1 MQDMSIINVELRTST
16 KKGDNNLLKRNGYS
30 LGNIVGKGEDSI
42 AIAVKKDEFR
52 KAIKKSGRNAVFEL
66 AAPDNQKYT
75 VMVKEIHVDPIKRD
89 IEHLDFQV
97 VSLSETIKQDVA
109 IKLTGTKFLESKDI
123 LVTSSV
129 DFILVEGFPQD
140 IPDEIEV
147 DVSKMEAGESMQFS
161 DIKLPKGLTS
171 SIDPEQNILTAVHLK
186 SRREDDED
194 VEEEETE

>member
-16 KKGDNNLLKRNGYS
+16 KKGDNKLLKRNGYS
-30 LGNIVGKGEDSI
+30 LGNIVGKGEDSV

-52 KAIKKSGRNAVFEL
+52 KAIKKAGRNAVFEL
-66 AAPDNQKYT
+66 ATPENQKYT
-75 VMVKEIHVDPIKRD
+75 VMVKEIHVDPIKREID
-89 IEHLDFQV
+89 HLDFQM

-123 LVTSSV
+123 LITSSV
-129 DFILVEGFPQD
+129 DYILVEGFPQD

-147 DVSKMEAGESMQFS
+147 DVSKMEAGESLQFS

-186 SRREDDED
+186 SSREEEE